1 MNYKV
6 NDVKKELEEVFIA
19 MQPGDT
25 AEVEYTLPNVARVRM
40 LASAINKSFSTT
52 EGKRKYR
59 TSTFRRDA
67 GIVDI
72 YRIE

>member
-40 LASAINKSFSTT
+40 LASAINKSYTVSN
-52 EGKRKYR
+52 GNRKYR